1 MRTPL
6 LSSLLLVALRLAGAS
21 AAPVAE
27 AQQPLLPLRRLPDPA
42 ANNLTAAAFSAK
54 LRQGMV
60 HLDAYLAIRRYG
72 QLMPP
77 PWPLRDWMA
86 STSSMMHDAPFL
98 HDSVACVTVA
108 LDVFR
113 LLSRLE
119 SRISADSRL
128 ARGDPA
134 LLPSLSTDRRDLHH
148 FAARAVEC

>member
-27 AQQPLLPLRRLPDPA
+27 AQQPPLPLRPLADPA

-54 LRQGMV
+54 LSQGMF
-60 HLDAYLAIRRYG
+60 HLDAYLDIRRQG

-86 STSSMMHDAPFL
+86 STSSMMHHAPFL

-108 LDVFR
+108 LDFFGLLFR
-113 LLSRLE
+113 LN

-128 ARGDPA
+128 APGDPA
-134 LLPSLSTDRRDLHH
+134 LLPSLSADLRNLQH